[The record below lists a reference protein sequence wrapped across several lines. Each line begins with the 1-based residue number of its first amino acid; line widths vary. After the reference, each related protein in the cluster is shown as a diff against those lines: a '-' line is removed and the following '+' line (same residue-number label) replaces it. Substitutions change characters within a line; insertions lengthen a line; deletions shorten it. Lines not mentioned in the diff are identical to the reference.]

1 LSSKS
6 FEASINKIEGK
17 PVSNTKYFNF
27 YRTVI
32 VYETLE
38 IPWGFKTSV
47 KAEWQGFVKLSKPT
61 GNREYKSKLL
71 KECFHTTIY
80 QEFHRIFSCY
90 LV

>member
-47 KAEWQGFVKLSKPT
+47 KAE
-61 GNREYKSKLL
+61 
-71 KECFHTTIY
+71 
-80 QEFHRIFSCY
+80 
-90 LV
+90 